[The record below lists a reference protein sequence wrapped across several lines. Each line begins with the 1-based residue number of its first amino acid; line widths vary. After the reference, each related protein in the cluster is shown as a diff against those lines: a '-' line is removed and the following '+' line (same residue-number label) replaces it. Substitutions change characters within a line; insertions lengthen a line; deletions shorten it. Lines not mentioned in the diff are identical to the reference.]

1 MSPIRALV
9 LSLSLTLTLSGAPE
23 ALHPRLLF
31 SSADVPALRE
41 KIKREPYR
49 SMAVALREIAELD
62 QHGTAPNNPAADY
75 DQSVSAIRCSFL
87 YVLTGDDTWA
97 KKARGYVEHWT
108 GSPRWA
114 NPGTKGLT
122 LYTGARSV
130 MLAYDWCYGAPSWDT
145 AFTESTAQKLSAM
158 SKVIFENGGREQNT
172 NPASNWQGLRWSVSG
187 LLRLGLDEPVNP
199 AELEKCFALLRRYFA
214 ENVGPDPRSRGWNS
228 EGLGYTFYPMG
239 NGVVDFA
246 IALKR
251 HDPSKDLRQACAGA
265 AWSLWTCYAALV
277 KTDTGLWHPDFSDD
291 NPAAVGEGCYGYA
304 FYFSPP
310 SLQPGMK
317 YWYDRT
323 VGLQGDRSFDRSRLG
338 IIASILFYPDTSVVA
353 QDPLTIPE
361 WREAFADTGGNGM
374 QSWRNA
380 YQGTGDLLAQFYVKL
395 RGNRGHNGP
404 DALSFRIVGLNTLWA
419 VGGGRYG
426 KKTNG
431 QEAYWRNM
439 NTVYPVD
446 PDTKLVNSEQSGQLV
461 GTPVILPDGGGHAV
475 ARIARNNVGTGNH
488 RRWFAADHS
497 KAAGAEAAYVI
508 YDTSDD
514 GRFWQ
519 FCTLDTQPI
528 TTEGNT

>member
-1 MSPIRALV
+1 
-9 LSLSLTLTLSGAPE
+9 
-23 ALHPRLLF
+23 
-31 SSADVPALRE
+31 
-41 KIKREPYR
+41 
-49 SMAVALREIAELD
+49 
-62 QHGTAPNNPAADY
+62 
-75 DQSVSAIRCSFL
+75 
-87 YVLTGDDTWA
+87 
-97 KKARGYVEHWT
+97 
-108 GSPRWA
+108 
-114 NPGTKGLT
+114 
-122 LYTGARSV
+122 
-130 MLAYDWCYGAPSWDT
+130 
-145 AFTESTAQKLSAM
+145 
-158 SKVIFENGGREQNT
+158 
-172 NPASNWQGLRWSVSG
+172 
-187 LLRLGLDEPVNP
+187 
-199 AELEKCFALLRRYFA
+199 
-214 ENVGPDPRSRGWNS
+214 
-228 EGLGYTFYPMG
+228 
-239 NGVVDFA
+239 
-246 IALKR
+246 
-251 HDPSKDLRQACAGA
+251 
-265 AWSLWTCYAALV
+265 
-277 KTDTGLWHPDFSDD
+277 

-380 YQGTGDLLAQFYVKL
+380 YQGTSDLLAQFYVKL

-475 ARIARNNVGTGNH
+475 ARIAQNNIGTRNH
-488 RRWFAADHS
+488 QRWFVADHS

-519 FCTLDTQPI
+519 FCTLDTHAI
-528 TTEGNT
+528 TTEGNTFTVTSPSGDTLRGTVLYPDYPVKFTTGVRDRGSKAITSERNNFIHFSSEDGSFLVVLTLAKKGTAHPSVAAKGAWTKTPAGKVAVGRSIISISGDQISRAP